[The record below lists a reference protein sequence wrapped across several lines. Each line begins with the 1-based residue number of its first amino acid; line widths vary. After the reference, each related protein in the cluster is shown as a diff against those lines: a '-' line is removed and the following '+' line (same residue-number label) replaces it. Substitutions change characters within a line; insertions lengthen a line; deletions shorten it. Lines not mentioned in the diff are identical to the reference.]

1 MHPDTHVLVRTFNH
15 VQLDSS
21 TIGQAGDAPML
32 DMVWEHLKAQHLP
45 IIQVGYIESC
55 EPDNYSVYDVTKDA
69 YTPLLRI
76 ARVEPK
82 APVDWRVIHFN
93 DGRHLFVTA
102 DVLFELIH
110 RGRLAQPNPVMASSL
125 CFDEAVRRDAHLWWT
140 QEMWPACWVRRD
152 LAYGE
157 NYTTVLGFSIPK
169 IKPKYFFELLTESG
183 HFTANGIDVCCNI
196 AKEAK

>member
-1 MHPDTHVLVRTFNH
+1 MHPDTHVLARTFNH

-32 DMVWEHLKAQHLP
+32 DMLWEHLKVHREIVQAAEDTE
-45 IIQVGYIESC
+45 YC
-55 EPDNYSVYDVTKDA
+55 EPGYYSVYDVTKDA

-76 ARVEPK
+76 TRVEPK
-82 APVDWRVIHFN
+82 KSIDWRIIHFN

-140 QEMWPACWVRRD
+140 QEMWPACWIRKD

-169 IKPKYFFELLTESG
+169 IKPKYFFELRTESG
-183 HFTANGIDVCCNI
+183 HFTANGIDVFCN
-196 AKEAK
+196 APKES